1 MKRERWNQ
9 IDRLLD
15 AALDLSPRE
24 RAAFLDDA
32 CAGDEALRKQLDA
45 LLASDNGAH
54 SFLEQPA
61 LDVAAQELVNKKPS
75 LLGQTIGHYKII
87 SRVGSGGMGEVY
99 LARDTKLD
107 RNVALKMLPPGLV
120 DERDRM
126 QRFIQEA
133 KATSALN
140 HPNILTIH
148 EIGEDQGQRFIA
160 TEFIDGLTLRE
171 RLSSRL
177 EIEEALDIA
186 IQISSALAAAHKVH
200 IVHRDI
206 KPENIM
212 IRRDDRL
219 VKVLDFGLA
228 KTTQQ
233 RPADS
238 AVETLLANTG
248 PGVVMGTVAYMS
260 PEQARGDKV
269 DERTDIWSVGVV
281 LYEMIA
287 GCSPFVGG
295 SSNEII
301 SSILS
306 KLPVPPLTRF
316 AHGVPERLQEII
328 DKALTKNR
336 DERYQTSRD
345 LLIDLKRVKQSL
357 ETKAAIARSTSTDQT
372 GLVGSHEITTIKS
385 YKKAAIVTAIVMLSI
400 AAIITSLVFYKS
412 RSAASTSAIGS
423 IAVLPFVNADSDPDT
438 DFIADGITDNL
449 IDRLSQLPN
458 LKVMSHSAVFHYKD
472 RQTDLRTIGTELA
485 VEAVLTGRLVR
496 RNDQLTIN
504 LELVNAKDNS
514 HIWGEQY
521 DRKISELLTLQRA
534 IPLDVSEKL
543 RLTLTGESKERLTR
557 AHTDNPEAYQLYL
570 KGRYVWEK
578 FTQEGAKQAV
588 QYFDEAIKKDP
599 NYALAYTGIADAYTF
614 GFGRDM
620 GLELP
625 QKEAHRRAREAA
637 TKALSIDPQLGEAH
651 GALAQVLLLD
661 EWDFLGAERE
671 FKRAFEL
678 NPSHAEGHHQYSHL
692 LLMLGRVNDSF
703 VESKKYLELDPV
715 SQSPISH
722 LAYHY
727 LYSRQY
733 DDAIR
738 EYEKE
743 RQLFADTRPVRHIR
757 LGQAYYQK
765 GMLNEAVAEF
775 LQGFA
780 GTGSPPDDIAELRKA
795 FASSGIRG
803 FYQKRIEQFKAK
815 PQTEQSS
822 VDIAEFYARLGEKDQ
837 AFAWLEKAYAQH
849 SDGLVRLKEEL
860 GFDNIRSDPR
870 FADLLRRIGLPQ

>member
-45 LLASDNGAH
+45 LLAYDNGAH

-61 LDVAAQELVNKKPS
+61 LDIAAQELVNKKPS

>member
-9 IDRLLD
+9 VDRLLD
-15 AALDLSPRE
+15 AALELPLE
-24 RAAFLDDA
+24 KRAAYLDEA
-32 CAGDEALRKQLDA
+32 CAGDDDLRRELDV
-45 LLASDNGAH
+45 LLASDEDAR
-54 SFLEQPA
+54 SFLELPA
-61 LDVAAQELVNKKPS
+61 LAIAVKDLVDNKES
-75 LLGQTIGHYKII
+75 ILGQLIGRYKII
-87 SRVGSGGMGEVY
+87 SHVGAGGMGEVY
-99 LARDTKLD
+99 LALDTVLD
-107 RNVALKMLPPGLV
+107 RNIALKMLPPGLM

-126 QRFIQEA
+126 QRFVHEA
-133 KATSALN
+133 KAASALN
-140 HPNILTIH
+140 HQNILTIH
-148 EIGEDQGQRFIA
+148 EIGEAHGQRFIA
-160 TEFIDGLTLRE
+160 TEFIDGMTLRD

-177 EIEEALDIA
+177 EVEEALDIA
-186 IQISSALAAAHKVH
+186 IQITSALAAAHKVH

-238 AVETLLANTG
+238 AVDTLLANTR

-287 GCSPFVGG
+287 GCSPFVG
-295 SSNEII
+295 SSSQEII
-301 SSILS
+301 SAILS
-306 KLPVPPLTRF
+306 RRPAPPLS
-316 AHGVPERLQEII
+316 GVPEIPERLREII
-328 DKALTKNR
+328 EKALTKDR
-336 DERYQTSRD
+336 DERYQTSKD
-345 LLIDLKRVKQSL
+345 LLIDLKRLKQSL
-357 ETKAAIARSTSTDQT
+357 ETKAAIERSTSTEPAT
-372 GLVGSHEITTIKS
+372 RVASPEITAAKS
-385 YKKAAIVTAIVMLSI
+385 YKNATIIAAIVLISIGAIV
-400 AAIITSLVFYKS
+400 TSLVFYKS

-449 IDRLSQLPN
+449 IERLSQLPN

-472 RQTDLRTIGTELA
+472 HQTDLRTIGTELA

-496 RNDQLTIN
+496 RNDVLTIS
-504 LELVNAKDNS
+504 LELVNSKDNS
-514 HIWGEQY
+514 HIWGEKY
-521 DRKISELLTLQRA
+521 DRKISELLALQRE

-543 RLTLTGESKERLTR
+543 RLTLSGESKERLTR

-599 NYALAYTGIADAYTF
+599 NYAIAYAGIADAYTF

-637 TKALSIDPQLGEAH
+637 TKALSIDPDLGEAH
-651 GALAQVLLLD
+651 AALAQVLLLD
-661 EWDFLGAERE
+661 EWDFSGAERE

-692 LLMLGRVNDSF
+692 LLMLGRINDSF

-733 DDAIR
+733 DEAIR

-743 RQLFADTRPVRHIR
+743 RQLFGERPVRHIR
-757 LGQAYYQK
+757 LGLAYYQK
-765 GMLNEAVAEF
+765 GMLNEAVAEY

-780 GTGSPPDDIAELRKA
+780 GTGSSPDNIAELRKA

-803 FYQKRIEQFKAK
+803 FYETLIEQLKAK
-815 PQTEQSS
+815 PQTAQSP
-822 VDIAEFYARLGEKDQ
+822 VDIAEFYVRVGEKEQ